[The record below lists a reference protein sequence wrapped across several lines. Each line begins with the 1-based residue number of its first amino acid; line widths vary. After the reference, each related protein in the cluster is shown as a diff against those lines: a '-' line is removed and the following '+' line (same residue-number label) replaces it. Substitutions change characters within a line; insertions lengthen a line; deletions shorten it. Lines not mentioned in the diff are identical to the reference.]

1 MKKSFLYILF
11 LLFAHTNLF
20 SQNIRNQDNFSEIV
34 GEEKGDL
41 NNDKKPDWVV
51 VTTTKT
57 GEIKPFR
64 LQIFLSQPNSK
75 NLKLQVSST
84 QIFENQYPVET
95 SGKQKNFRIPD
106 FFIEEGK
113 LVILTDV
120 NELKSRYIFRFK
132 DGNFEL
138 THISRVISDGRE
150 ITTETEIDLL
160 KGNKVVFD
168 QDFGPTKKYKLRE
181 KFKPKP
187 LPKIQ
192 NLTFSDLAKY

>member
-95 SGKQKNFRIPD
+95 SGKQRNFRIPD

-160 KGNKVVFD
+160 KGTKVVFD